1 MLRNPIRALL
11 DLIPQPAL
19 QIGTVTSVSD
29 GSVKVTLPGG
39 GTLIARGTAEVGDK
53 VYVRGDVVEGVAPAL
68 PIITIVV

>member
-19 QIGTVTSVSD
+19 QIGTVTSVGD

-39 GTLIARGTAEVGDK
+39 GTMIARGTATVGDH
-53 VYVRGDVVEGVAPAL
+53 VYIKGDVVDGVAPAL
-68 PIITIVV
+68 PIITIDV